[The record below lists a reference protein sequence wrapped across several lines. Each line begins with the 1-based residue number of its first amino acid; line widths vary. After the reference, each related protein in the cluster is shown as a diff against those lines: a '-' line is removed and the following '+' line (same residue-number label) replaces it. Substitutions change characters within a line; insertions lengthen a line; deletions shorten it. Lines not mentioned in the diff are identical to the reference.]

1 MIDDNKKEPIDCQFN
16 EKTAAAAIPGN
27 YSNPL
32 VSAIVYNSFEILL
45 RIPLEIVNLAQKSA
59 DEKNHW
65 PVRFSVNLLVAYA

>member
-16 EKTAAAAIPGN
+16 EKTAAQQFLGTIQILW
-27 YSNPL
+27 SQL
-32 VSAIVYNSFEILL
+32 LCIVEILL

-65 PVRFSVNLLVAYA
+65 PVRFSVNLLLAYA